1 MLSIVPSV
9 MLTSA
14 CGDDAQLVTIQFAV
28 VGQDGRTLEVIVNAC
43 GAVQVEAEEAADRVV
58 LSASASNS
66 GEGDCASGDV
76 VVLDEP
82 LNGRV
87 LVDQLSGAVVEA
99 SQSAA

>member
-1 MLSIVPSV
+1 MSIVPSV
-9 MLTSA
+9 MLTSS
-14 CGDDAQLVTIQFAV
+14 CGDDVQHVTIQSAV
-28 VGQDGRTLEVIVNAC
+28 VGQDGRTLEVVVDAC
-43 GAVQVEAEEAADRVV
+43 GAVRVEAEEAADRVV

-66 GEGDCASGDV
+66 GEGDCASGYV

-87 LVDQLSGAVVEA
+87 LIDELSGAVVEA